1 MAKAKQ
7 TVLTRIGYSDW
18 TVRRTIDEAENIARW
33 QPWICHEWMEEAAAR
48 LDNVYAPHHDYYD
61 AAVKRINAMWK
72 KHRQYRWFNEREFW
86 KDGKTYQS
94 PKMLDQLFND

>member
-7 TVLTRIGYSDW
+7 NLLTRIGYSDW
-18 TVRRTIDEAENIARW
+18 SVRRTIWEAENIARW
-33 QPWICHEWMEEAAAR
+33 KPWIAHEWMEEAASR
-48 LDNVYAPHHDYYD
+48 LDIVYAPHHDEYD

-86 KDGKTYQS
+86 KDGKTYSS
-94 PKMLDQLFND
+94 PKMLDQLYDD